1 MPLPGLA
8 SEDVL
13 LAGLWVLIHF
23 GWPEW
28 RQLPGQPWA
37 WTVEPQV
44 HHCVEESDLSRS
56 ARILRLAR

>member
-13 LAGLWVLIHF
+13 LAGLWGLLHF

-37 WTVEPQV
+37 P
-44 HHCVEESDLSRS
+44 CVKSSGATSPSLRRGKRS
-56 ARILRLAR
+56 F